1 MQFSFQLEAT
11 FQIIYVCPPDTQK
24 IKFVAIVVAVSCCL
38 SLLLLLLLTLSA
50 DISMLQDGRAPNAA
64 PARKHCPLLRLH
76 SSFRRRHLIR

>member
-1 MQFSFQLEAT
+1 MD
-11 FQIIYVCPPDTQK
+11 YVCPPDTQK

-64 PARKHCPLLRLH
+64 PARKHCPFTARKKMDGVLEGTKNPVSRPDP
-76 SSFRRRHLIR
+76 FQ